1 MPQPPVPPVRIA
13 PPVQRHGPPP
23 VCPILTLG
31 LLQPPSSLV
40 TNAPPTIPTVS
51 CLGPRCAFFHG
62 AGACAV
68 LVMGDAMLAQA
79 HMMAGEQEEKPDED
93 PTRVGAPS

>member
-1 MPQPPVPPVRIA
+1 MPVPPVRLA
-13 PPVQRHGPPP
+13 PPAARSAVPP

-31 LLQPPSSLV
+31 LLQPPSAIV

-51 CLGPRCAFFHG
+51 CLGPRCAFFHA

-68 LVMGDAMLAQA
+68 LVAGDALLAQA
-79 HMMAGEQEEKPDED
+79 HMMAKTDDEATD
-93 PTRVGAPS
+93 ETTSPKEN